1 MSRTFKVESK
11 NFMEKPTI
19 YVTLYNPP
27 YDKETILA
35 RTNWKVSD
43 VIITE
48 ERTRGID
55 NDDD

>member
-1 MSRTFKVESK
+1 MSRTFRVEHK
-11 NFMEKPTI
+11 NFMEKPTMH
-19 YVTLYNPP
+19 VTLYSPP
-27 YDKETILA
+27 YDDETILA

-48 ERTRGID
+48 EKTRGID